1 MDVLVIGAMGLD
13 VKGTPRGPLT
23 AGRSTPGVVRSSPG
37 GVARNIAESLARL
50 ELEVT
55 LISAVGDDWTGR
67 HLLDQVEKVGVD
79 TTHVLIDPEIRTGTY
94 LALYDEEQN
103 LTGAL
108 DDMAGSRAV
117 TPGTIYDR
125 RRLFRD
131 AELVVIDANISPQ
144 TLETIFRLA
153 ERYNRPVCADPTSV
167 VLAPRF
173 RPYLDRFRLLTP
185 NLNEAQ
191 ALLGD
196 HETDDQPLSLARRL
210 VKRGVDLA
218 VITLAERGL
227 CYATPEESGRL
238 PSIAVS
244 IVDRTGVGDSLTAG
258 IAFGLLEDLA
268 ADEAVR
274 LGLSAAALTIQC
286 RETVC
291 PTLSLESLYD
301 QLGI

>member
-50 ELEVT
+50 ELEVI

-67 HLLDQVEKVGVD
+67 HLIEQVQQIGVD
-79 TTHVLIDPEIRTGTY
+79 TSHVVVDPDIRTGTY

-103 LTGAL
+103 LTGAM
-108 DDMAGSRAV
+108 DDMAGLRAV

-131 AELVVIDANISPQ
+131 TQLVVIDANPSPQ
-144 TLETIFRLA
+144 ALETIFRLA
-153 ERYNRPVCADPTSV
+153 EKYDRPVCADPTSV

-191 ALLGD
+191 VLLGD
-196 HETDDQPLSLARRL
+196 DESDQEPLSLARRL

-227 CYATPEESGRL
+227 CYATTDESGRL

-244 IVDRTGVGDSLTAG
+244 VVDRTGVGDSLTAG
-258 IAFGLLEDLA
+258 ITFGLLEDLP
-268 ADEAVR
+268 ADEAVQ

-291 PTLSLESLYD
+291 PTLNLESLYD
-301 QLGI
+301 QLGV